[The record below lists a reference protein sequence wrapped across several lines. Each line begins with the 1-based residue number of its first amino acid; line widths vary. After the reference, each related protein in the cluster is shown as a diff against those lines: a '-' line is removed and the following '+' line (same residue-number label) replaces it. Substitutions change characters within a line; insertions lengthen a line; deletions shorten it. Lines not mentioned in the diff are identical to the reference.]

1 MKHNFDLGDTV
12 EDVSAPKKAAKGIK
26 SPSSAKGTPKKDD
39 KKSPAKAKAK
49 KVTTGTS
56 TRNKR
61 SRVPTN
67 FYLVQSSVEA
77 SNDRQ
82 RKETIDLASDED
94 DDEDEDGSD
103 GEERTRPAAK
113 KQSSKSSKHD
123 SDDDDDD
130 GSDDDE
136 DARPAPK
143 NQKRSAKSSKRD
155 SDDDAQDD
163 DEDGIE
169 VVDAPATKRQRV
181 SARTSP
187 FQVTKEPRSS
197 KPAKKDIPAKK
208 AVAVTKKASVPAVPL
223 STKSKVDTKSAKS
236 VPAKKEAVPPSSKT
250 AATSSLKKTSVSGAS
265 VDSVRPPVGRPS
277 SSSGLSEA
285 TVVAN
290 TKQNKILAGE
300 IKALTNAINSGTILI
315 STLWEQYQE
324 VMQKDMELREAALR
338 FAQTQ
343 QLQPVDQSPN
353 EDSHDDVAAPLH
365 PTPEEVQNEETAAA
379 AAVAAALA
387 VEEEQKEDDS
397 TGANPLLL

>member
-113 KQSSKSSKHD
+113 KQYSKSSKHD

-197 KPAKKDIPAKK
+197 NPAKKDIPAKK
-208 AVAVTKKASVPAVPL
+208 AVAVTKKARVPAVPL

-250 AATSSLKKTSVSGAS
+250 AATSSLKKTSVSG
-265 VDSVRPPVGRPS
+265 
-277 SSSGLSEA
+277 LSEA

-300 IKALTNAINSGTILI
+300 IKALANAINSGTILI

>member
-67 FYLVQSSVEA
+67 FYLVQSSVDA

-94 DDEDEDGSD
+94 DDDDQDEDGSD
-103 GEERTRPAAK
+103 DEERTRPAAK

-123 SDDDDDD
+123 SDDDHDD
-130 GSDDDE
+130 GSDEDE

-143 NQKRSAKSSKRD
+143 NQKRSAKLSKRD

-163 DEDGIE
+163 EDNFE

-197 KPAKKDIPAKK
+197 KTAKKDIPAKK
-208 AVAVTKKASVPAVPL
+208 AAAVAKKASVPAVPL

-236 VPAKKEAVPPSSKT
+236 VLAKKEAVPPSSKT
-250 AATSSLKKTSVSGAS
+250 AATSSLKKTSV
-265 VDSVRPPVGRPS
+265 
-277 SSSGLSEA
+277 SGLSEA

-387 VEEEQKEDDS
+387 VEEEQKEDD
-397 TGANPLLL
+397 TTNPLLL